1 MLIDEADHNSESL
14 VSPEGSHFDRKWWVL
29 LAVGLGTFM
38 AAMDGS
44 VVNTIL
50 PVISRSFNTNIATIE
65 WVVVVYLLVL
75 SGLMLSFGRLGDL
88 RGHRNVYVIGFTFFL
103 VSSAL
108 CGLAPSISWLIGFR
122 AFQAVGGA
130 MLAANSPAILTKN
143 FPSTQRGQALG
154 MQATMTYLGLT
165 VGPALGGWLADQFG
179 WRSVFYI
186 NLPVAATAIIISLV
200 FIPQDKP
207 GRVTEKFDPLGAGL
221 FISGLTALLVGLNQG
236 HTLGWTSPLILGL
249 LFVGFILLG
258 VFVFVEGRIKFPILD
273 LSLFTKS
280 RIFTGATASALLNY
294 ICIYSIIFLM
304 PFYLISGRN
313 LNPSQAGLLL
323 SSQPIIM
330 AVVAPISGTVS
341 DRTGTR
347 WPSVF
352 GMLILAVGI
361 FMLSRL
367 DESTTLPQIALA
379 LGVVGSGT
387 GIFISPNN
395 SALMGSAPRHRQGI
409 AAGILATSRNTGM
422 ALGIGISGAIFTTSL
437 ARLGASSS
445 GAMFTAIHYSFLFI
459 IPFALLGALTSA
471 MRVDHSK

>member
-1 MLIDEADHNSESL
+1 MPIDEADHNAESL
-14 VSPEGSHFDRKWWVL
+14 VNLTGSQFDRKWWVL
-29 LAVGLGTFM
+29 LAIGLGTFM

-44 VVNTIL
+44 IVNTIL
-50 PVISRSFNTNIATIE
+50 PVISQSFDADIATIE

-88 RGHRNVYVIGFTFFL
+88 RGHRNLYVIGFTFFL

-108 CGLAPSISWLIGFR
+108 CGLAPSIGWLIGFR

-165 VGPALGGWLADQFG
+165 VGPVLGGLLADQFG

-186 NLPVAATAIIISLV
+186 NLPVAAAAIIISLV

-207 GRVTEKFDPLGAGL
+207 ETVTEKFDPLGAGL
-221 FISGLTALLVGLNQG
+221 FITGLTALLFGLNQG
-236 HTLGWTSPLILGL
+236 HTLGWSSPVILGL
-249 LFVGFILLG
+249 LFTGLVLLG
-258 VFVFVEGRIKFPILD
+258 VFVFVEGRIKYPILD
-273 LSLFTKS
+273 LSLFTRS
-280 RIFTGATASALLNY
+280 RIFSGAVSSALLNY

-304 PFYLISGRN
+304 PFYLISGRH
-313 LNPSQAGLLL
+313 LTPSQAGLLL

-330 AVVAPISGTVS
+330 AMVAPLSGTVS

-352 GMLILAVGI
+352 GMLILAAGI
-361 FMLSRL
+361 FLLARL
-367 DESTTLPQIALA
+367 DETTSLPQVALA
-379 LGVVGSGT
+379 LVVVGTGT

-395 SALMGSAPRHRQGI
+395 SALMGSAPRNRQGI

-422 ALGIGISGAIFTTSL
+422 ALGIGISGAIFTTTLTRL
-437 ARLGASSS
+437 ATTS

>member
-1 MLIDEADHNSESL
+1 MPIDEADHNAESL
-14 VSPEGSHFDRKWWVL
+14 VNPTGGQFDRKWWVL
-29 LAVGLGTFM
+29 LAIGLGTFM

-50 PVISRSFNTNIATIE
+50 PVISQSFEADIATIE

-88 RGHRNVYVIGFTFFL
+88 RGHRNLYVIGFTFFL

-108 CGLAPSISWLIGFR
+108 CGLAPSIGWLIGFR

-165 VGPALGGWLADQFG
+165 VGPALGGLLADQFG

-186 NLPVAATAIIISLV
+186 NLPVAAAAIIISLV
-200 FIPQDKP
+200 FIPRDKP
-207 GRVTEKFDPLGAGL
+207 ETVTEKFDPLGAGL
-221 FISGLTALLVGLNQG
+221 FITGLTALLFGLNQG

-249 LFVGFILLG
+249 LFTGLVLLV
-258 VFVFVEGRIKFPILD
+258 VFVFVEGRLKYPILD
-273 LSLFTKS
+273 LSLFTGS
-280 RIFTGATASALLNY
+280 RIFSGAVSSALLNY

-304 PFYLISGRN
+304 PFYLITGRH
-313 LNPSQAGLLL
+313 LTPSQAGLLL

-330 AVVAPISGTVS
+330 AVVAPLSGTVS

-352 GMLILAVGI
+352 GMLILAAGI
-361 FMLSRL
+361 FLLSRL
-367 DESTTLPQIALA
+367 DETTSLPQVALA
-379 LGVVGSGT
+379 LVVVGTGT

-395 SALMGSAPRHRQGI
+395 SALMGSAPRNRQGI

-422 ALGIGISGAIFTTSL
+422 ALGIGISGAIFTTTLTRL
-437 ARLGASSS
+437 AAAPS

-459 IPFALLGALTSA
+459 IPFALFGALTSA
-471 MRVDHSK
+471 LRVDHPK

>member
-1 MLIDEADHNSESL
+1 MPIDEADHNAESL
-14 VSPEGSHFDRKWWVL
+14 VNLTGSQFDRKWWVL
-29 LAVGLGTFM
+29 LAIGLGTFM

-44 VVNTIL
+44 IVNTIL
-50 PVISRSFNTNIATIE
+50 PVISQSFDADIATIE

-88 RGHRNVYVIGFTFFL
+88 RGHRNLYVIGFTFFL

-108 CGLAPSISWLIGFR
+108 CGLAPSIGWLIGFR

-165 VGPALGGWLADQFG
+165 VGPVLGGLLADQFG

-186 NLPVAATAIIISLV
+186 NLPVAAAAIIISLV

-207 GRVTEKFDPLGAGL
+207 ETVTEKFDPLGAGL
-221 FISGLTALLVGLNQG
+221 FITGLTALLFGLNQG
-236 HTLGWTSPLILGL
+236 HTLGWSSPVILGL
-249 LFVGFILLG
+249 LFTGLVLLG
-258 VFVFVEGRIKFPILD
+258 VFVFVEGRIKYPILD
-273 LSLFTKS
+273 LSLFTRS
-280 RIFTGATASALLNY
+280 RIFSGAVSSALLNY

-304 PFYLISGRN
+304 PFYLISGRH
-313 LNPSQAGLLL
+313 LTPSQAGLLL

-330 AVVAPISGTVS
+330 AVVAPLSGTVS

-352 GMLILAVGI
+352 GMLILAAGI
-361 FMLSRL
+361 FLLARL
-367 DESTTLPQIALA
+367 DETTSLPQVALA
-379 LGVVGSGT
+379 LVVVGTGT

-395 SALMGSAPRHRQGI
+395 SALMGSAPRNRQGI

-422 ALGIGISGAIFTTSL
+422 ALGIGISGAIFTTTLTRL
-437 ARLGASSS
+437 ATTS

>member
-1 MLIDEADHNSESL
+1 MPIDEADHNAESL
-14 VSPEGSHFDRKWWVL
+14 VNLTGGQFDRKWWVL
-29 LAVGLGTFM
+29 LAIGLGTFM

-44 VVNTIL
+44 IVNTIL
-50 PVISRSFNTNIATIE
+50 PVISQSFDADIATIE

-88 RGHRNVYVIGFTFFL
+88 RGHRNLYVIGFTFFL

-108 CGLAPSISWLIGFR
+108 CGLAPSIGWLIGFR

-165 VGPALGGWLADQFG
+165 VGPVLGGLLADQFG

-186 NLPVAATAIIISLV
+186 NLPVAAAAIIISLV

-207 GRVTEKFDPLGAGL
+207 ETVTEKFDPLGAGL
-221 FISGLTALLVGLNQG
+221 FITGLTALLFGLNQG
-236 HTLGWTSPLILGL
+236 HTLGWSSPVILGL
-249 LFVGFILLG
+249 LFTGLVLLG
-258 VFVFVEGRIKFPILD
+258 VFVFVEGRIKYPILD
-273 LSLFTKS
+273 LSLFTRS
-280 RIFTGATASALLNY
+280 RIFSGAVSSALLNY

-304 PFYLISGRN
+304 PFYLISGRH
-313 LNPSQAGLLL
+313 LTPSQAGLLL

-330 AVVAPISGTVS
+330 AVVAPLSGTLS

-352 GMLILAVGI
+352 GMLILAAGI
-361 FMLSRL
+361 FLLARL
-367 DESTTLPQIALA
+367 DETTSLPQVALA
-379 LGVVGSGT
+379 LVVVGTGT

-395 SALMGSAPRHRQGI
+395 SALMGSAPRNRQGI

-422 ALGIGISGAIFTTSL
+422 ALGIGISGAIFTTTLTRL
-437 ARLGASSS
+437 AATS

>member
-1 MLIDEADHNSESL
+1 MPIGEADHNAESL
-14 VSPEGSHFDRKWWVL
+14 VNLTGGQFDRKWWVL
-29 LAVGLGTFM
+29 LAIGLGTFM

-50 PVISRSFNTNIATIE
+50 PVISQSFEADIATIE

-108 CGLAPSISWLIGFR
+108 CGLAPSIGWLIGFR

-165 VGPALGGWLADQFG
+165 VGPVLGGLLADQFG
-179 WRSVFYI
+179 WRSVFYV
-186 NLPVAATAIIISLV
+186 NLPVAAAAIIISLV
-200 FIPQDKP
+200 FIPRDKP
-207 GRVTEKFDPLGAGL
+207 ETVTEKFDPLGAGL
-221 FISGLTALLVGLNQG
+221 FITGLTALLFGLNQG

-249 LFVGFILLG
+249 LFAGLVLLG
-258 VFVFVEGRIKFPILD
+258 VFVFVEGRIKYPILD
-273 LSLFTKS
+273 LSLFTRS
-280 RIFTGATASALLNY
+280 RIFSGAVSSALLNY

-304 PFYLISGRN
+304 PFYLISGRH
-313 LNPSQAGLLL
+313 LSPSQAGLLL
-323 SSQPIIM
+323 SSQPVIM
-330 AVVAPISGTVS
+330 AVVAPLSGTVS

-347 WPSVF
+347 WPSVY
-352 GMLILAVGI
+352 GMLILAAGI
-361 FMLSRL
+361 FLLSRL
-367 DESTTLPQIALA
+367 DETTSLSLVALA
-379 LGVVGSGT
+379 LVVVGTGT

-395 SALMGSAPRHRQGI
+395 SALMGSAPRNRQGI

-422 ALGIGISGAIFTTSL
+422 ALGIGISGAVFTTTLTRLASL
-437 ARLGASSS
+437 S

>member
-1 MLIDEADHNSESL
+1 MPIDEADHNAESL
-14 VSPEGSHFDRKWWVL
+14 VNLTGGQFDRKWWVL
-29 LAVGLGTFM
+29 LAIGLGTFM

-50 PVISRSFNTNIATIE
+50 PVISQSFDADIATIE

-88 RGHRNVYVIGFTFFL
+88 RGHRNLYVIGFTFFL
-103 VSSAL
+103 LSSAL
-108 CGLAPSISWLIGFR
+108 CGLAPSIGWLIGFR

-165 VGPALGGWLADQFG
+165 VGPVLGGLLADQFG

-186 NLPVAATAIIISLV
+186 NLPVAAAAIIISLV

-207 GRVTEKFDPLGAGL
+207 ETVTEKFDPLGAGL
-221 FISGLTALLVGLNQG
+221 FITGLTALLFGLNQG
-236 HTLGWTSPLILGL
+236 HTLGWSSPVILGL
-249 LFVGFILLG
+249 LFTGLVLLG
-258 VFVFVEGRIKFPILD
+258 VFVFVEGRIKYPILD
-273 LSLFTKS
+273 LSLFTRS
-280 RIFTGATASALLNY
+280 RIFSGAVSSALLNY

-304 PFYLISGRN
+304 PFYLISGRH
-313 LNPSQAGLLL
+313 LTPSQAGLLL

-330 AVVAPISGTVS
+330 AMVAPLSGTVS

-352 GMLILAVGI
+352 GMLILAAGI
-361 FMLSRL
+361 FLLARL
-367 DESTTLPQIALA
+367 DETTSLPQVALA
-379 LGVVGSGT
+379 LVVVGTGT

-395 SALMGSAPRHRQGI
+395 SALMGSAPRNRQGI

-422 ALGIGISGAIFTTSL
+422 ALGIGISGAIFTTTLTRL
-437 ARLGASSS
+437 ATTS